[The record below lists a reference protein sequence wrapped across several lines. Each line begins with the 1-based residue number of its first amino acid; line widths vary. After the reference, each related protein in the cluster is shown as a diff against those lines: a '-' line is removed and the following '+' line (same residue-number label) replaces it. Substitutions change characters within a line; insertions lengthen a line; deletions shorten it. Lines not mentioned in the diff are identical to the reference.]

1 MEEKN
6 FNGSQNKTYRY
17 FIHGFAVL
25 IIFLLILFFS
35 YPFERSSNY
44 QSKNPSS
51 EIHYISAIGNNLI
64 RDKLLMSDHEV
75 LFFENPYSAT
85 YIKIT
90 EDNTIEDGLLFKAF
104 EDQLLVQK
112 KMDYFAVLP
121 KKTINL
127 EVKSYAIDAQTIFT
141 EVLKTKN
148 QMSFD
153 PSFLRIQVTNL
164 ENKVSRSQL
173 ISQGV
178 ENEILLKKLWE
189 PTIINAHID
198 SLGVIGTP
206 IIISS
211 SGSDE
216 VDAVLLKVTKEQFEK
231 VDFIPGFYEMK
242 ISI

>member
-1 MEEKN
+1 MFIVNLLKS
-6 FNGSQNKTYRY
+6 FGTSCSGQTNGTVK
-17 FIHGFAVL
+17 
-25 IIFLLILFFS
+25 
-35 YPFERSSNY
+35 
-44 QSKNPSS
+44 
-51 EIHYISAIGNNLI
+51 
-64 RDKLLMSDHEV
+64 
-75 LFFENPYSAT
+75 
-85 YIKIT
+85 KI
-90 EDNTIEDGLLFKAF
+90 N
-104 EDQLLVQK
+104 
-112 KMDYFAVLP
+112 
-121 KKTINL
+121 
-127 EVKSYAIDAQTIFT
+127 
-141 EVLKTKN
+141 
-148 QMSFD
+148 

>member
-1 MEEKN
+1 
-6 FNGSQNKTYRY
+6 
-17 FIHGFAVL
+17 
-25 IIFLLILFFS
+25 
-35 YPFERSSNY
+35 
-44 QSKNPSS
+44 
-51 EIHYISAIGNNLI
+51 
-64 RDKLLMSDHEV
+64 
-75 LFFENPYSAT
+75 
-85 YIKIT
+85 
-90 EDNTIEDGLLFKAF
+90 
-104 EDQLLVQK
+104 
-112 KMDYFAVLP
+112 MDYFAILP

-148 QMSFD
+148 QMTFD
-153 PSFLRIQVTNL
+153 PSLLRIQVTNL
-164 ENKVSRSQL
+164 ENKVSKSQL
-173 ISQGV
+173 ISQGI